1 MKNTFDSLRL
11 FTVIAAIAGLGLS
24 AATGARA
31 ADAAQLAEQ
40 CADCHGENGVSKEP
54 SVPTIAGMS
63 AYFLTDTMAIYKERG
78 RPCVE
83 AEYLAGASKG
93 SKTDMCKIA
102 DELSDEDAEA
112 LAEYYAGK
120 AFVPASQEFDSGKVA
135 LGQEV
140 HDAACKKCHEAGGA
154 VAEDDAGFLAGQ
166 WMPYLR
172 QVFEHYAAGD
182 RPMPKK
188 MQPKFDD
195 LSADDREA
203 FLHYYASLQ

>member
-1 MKNTFDSLRL
+1 MKNALESLRL
-11 FTVIAAIAGLGLS
+11 FAMIAAVSGLGLS
-24 AATGARA
+24 AGTVARA
-31 ADAAQLAEQ
+31 ADGAQLAEQ
-40 CADCHGENGVSKEP
+40 CADCHGENGVSKES

-83 AEYLAGASKG
+83 AEYLAGANKG

-102 DELSDEDAEA
+102 DELSDDETEA
-112 LAEYYAGK
+112 LAEYYAAK
-120 AFVPASQEFDSGKVA
+120 TYVRASQEFDAGKVA
-135 LGQEV
+135 AGQEV
-140 HDAACKKCHEAGGA
+140 HDAACEKCHEDGGA

-188 MQPKFDD
+188 MEPKFEE
-195 LSADDREA
+195 LSAEDREA
-203 FLHYYASLQ
+203 LLHYYASLQ